1 MKKDKLPVTKQISLG
16 AVMDSTVIIVN
27 PIILCV

>member
-27 PIILCV
+27 TAF